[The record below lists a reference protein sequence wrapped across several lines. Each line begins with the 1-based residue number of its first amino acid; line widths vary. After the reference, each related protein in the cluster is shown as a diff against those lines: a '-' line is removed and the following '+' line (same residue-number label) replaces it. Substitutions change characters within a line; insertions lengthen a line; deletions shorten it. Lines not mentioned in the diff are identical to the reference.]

1 MPTDE
6 TRRLLRTFGVAVT
19 TYEDLIENRASGEE
33 IQKAEAEVLGRLEE
47 VRKLHRS
54 ASHRDPSI
62 ALNPLSEIWSSV
74 KRSA

>member
-47 VRKLHRS
+47 VRNHIDRLRTVIQ
-54 ASHRDPSI
+54 ASH
-62 ALNPLSEIWSSV
+62 
-74 KRSA
+74 